1 MGFVVSLLLL
11 FRSIMQPYKTKTYGR
26 NDEVAI
32 LYKMFAA
39 NRDVSMHGP
48 RRLGKTFLLDR
59 LADAAPTHGWTAMKV
74 ELAGC
79 ADTRAVFR
87 ELCSCIGKARSGGA
101 QAITWFS
108 QRLSQFTAPRNE
120 VGGTWY
126 QPFITLDHE
135 TYFERLIAAMHED
148 PVRRWILLID
158 ELPIFLKALH
168 DKGPAGVAAAR
179 DFMNQVS
186 RLRQAYPRVRWMI
199 TGSIGIEPLAQAG
212 NYMGVLAKFETFELK
227 PLTEEQAKDF
237 VKDIARE
244 GQLLHRQ
251 EITEAE
257 AQTLIDAVGWRAAFY
272 LDALAQKLEGTPATE
287 PEPAK
292 LAVAAAIQRLV
303 KLSESSKFGTWEEHL
318 NKHYLDPDRSIA
330 FSVLTVLARDAQ
342 GADIDGLLGTIQRA
356 DITRERLRK
365 VLMRLDTE
373 GFIAVDSWEHDAPR
387 CHFLNPLLRL
397 WWCLAKPTQ

>member
-1 MGFVVSLLLL
+1 MHS
-11 FRSIMQPYKTKTYGR
+11 YNTKTYGR

-32 LYKMFAA
+32 LYKMFTA

-59 LADAAPTHGWTAMKV
+59 LADAAPAHGWTAMKV

-79 ADTRAVFR
+79 VDTRAVFR
-87 ELCSCIGKARSGGA
+87 ELCSSIGKARSGGA
-101 QAITWFS
+101 QAIAWFS
-108 QRLSQFTAPRNE
+108 QRFSQFTSPRNE

-135 TYFERLIAAMHED
+135 AYFERLIAAMHDD

-158 ELPIFLKALH
+158 ELPIFLKVLH
-168 DKGPAGVAAAR
+168 DKGSDGVAAAR

-237 VKDIARE
+237 VKDIALE
-244 GQLLHRQ
+244 GQLQHRQ
-251 EITEAE
+251 KITESE
-257 AQTLIDAVGWRAAFY
+257 AQALIETVGWRAAYY
-272 LDALAQKLEGTPATE
+272 LDALAQKLEGPLATE
-287 PEPAK
+287 PEPAR
-292 LAVAAAIQRLV
+292 LAVEAAVKRLV

-330 FSVLTVLARDAQ
+330 FSALTVLARDTQ
-342 GADIDGLLGTIQRA
+342 GADIDVLLSTIKRS
-356 DITRERLRK
+356 DLTRDRLRK

-373 GFIAVDSWEHDAPR
+373 GFIAVDSWEHDAPH
-387 CHFLNPLLRL
+387 CNFLNPLLRL

>member
-1 MGFVVSLLLL
+1 MHS
-11 FRSIMQPYKTKTYGR
+11 YNTKTYGR
-26 NDEVAI
+26 NEEVAI

-48 RRLGKTFLLDR
+48 RRLGKTFLLER
-59 LADAAPTHGWTAMKV
+59 LADAASTHGWTAMKV

-79 ADTRAVFR
+79 VDTRAVFR
-87 ELCSCIGKARSGGA
+87 ELCSSIGKARSGGA
-101 QAITWFS
+101 QAIAWFS
-108 QRLSQFTAPRNE
+108 QRFSQFAAPRNE
-120 VGGTWY
+120 AGGTWY

-135 TYFERLIAAMHED
+135 AYFERLIAAMHDD
-148 PVRRWILLID
+148 PDRRWVLLID
-158 ELPIFLKALH
+158 ELPIFLKVLH
-168 DKGPAGVAAAR
+168 DKGSAGVAAAR

-237 VKDIARE
+237 VKEIARE
-244 GQLLHRQ
+244 GQLHRK

-257 AQTLIDAVGWRAAFY
+257 AQALIETVGWRAAYY
-272 LDALAQKLEGTPATE
+272 LDALAQKLDGPLETE
-287 PEPAK
+287 LEPAR
-292 LAVAAAIQRLV
+292 LAVEAAVKRLV

-330 FSVLTVLARDAQ
+330 FSALTVLAKDAQ
-342 GADIDGLLGTIQRA
+342 GADIDVLLSTIQRA
-356 DITRERLRK
+356 DLTRDRLRK
-365 VLMRLDTE
+365 VLMRLDVE
-373 GFIAVDSWEHDAPR
+373 GFIVVDSWEHDAPR
-387 CHFLNPLLRL
+387 CTFLNPLLRL
-397 WWCLAKPTQ
+397 WWCLAKPTH

>member
-1 MGFVVSLLLL
+1 MHTYD
-11 FRSIMQPYKTKTYGR
+11 IKTYGR

-59 LADAAPTHGWTAMKV
+59 LVDAAPAQGWTAMKV

-87 ELCSCIGKARSGGA
+87 ELCSRIGKTRSGGTR
-101 QAITWFS
+101 AIAWFS

-120 VGGTWY
+120 AGGTWY

-135 TYFERLIAAMHED
+135 AYFERLIAAMHDD
-148 PVRRWILLID
+148 PASRWILLID
-158 ELPIFLKALH
+158 ELPIFLKVLH
-168 DKGPAGVAAAR
+168 DKGPTGVAAAR

-186 RLRQAYPRVRWMI
+186 KLRQAYPRVRWMI

-212 NYMGVLAKFETFELK
+212 SYMGVLAKFEAFELK

-244 GQLLHRQ
+244 GQLQHRQ

-257 AQTLIDAVGWRAAFY
+257 AQGLIEAVGWRAAYY
-272 LDALAQKLEGTPATE
+272 LDALAQKLEGPLATE
-287 PEPAK
+287 PEPAR
-292 LAVAAAIQRLV
+292 LAVEAAVKRLV

-318 NKHYLDPDRSIA
+318 NKHYLDPDRGIA
-330 FSVLTVLARDAQ
+330 FSALTMLAQDAQ
-342 GADIDGLLGTIQRA
+342 GADIDGLLSTIQRT
-356 DITRERLRK
+356 DLTRERLRK
-365 VLMRLDTE
+365 VLMRLDVE
-373 GFIAVDSWEHDAPR
+373 GFISVDSWEHDSPR

-397 WWCLAKPTQ
+397 WWRLAKPTQ

>member
-1 MGFVVSLLLL
+1 MHT
-11 FRSIMQPYKTKTYGR
+11 YDTKTYGR
-26 NDEVAI
+26 NDEVTI

-59 LADAAPTHGWTAMKV
+59 LVDAAPVHGWSAMKV

-87 ELCSCIGKARSGGA
+87 ELCSRIGKARSGGA
-101 QAITWFS
+101 QAIAWFS
-108 QRLSQFTAPRNE
+108 QRFSQFAAPRNE
-120 VGGTWY
+120 SGGTWY

-135 TYFERLIAAMHED
+135 AYFERLIAAMHED
-148 PVRRWILLID
+148 PVHKWILLID
-158 ELPIFLKALH
+158 ELPIFLKVLH
-168 DKGPAGVAAAR
+168 DKGTAGVAAAR

-227 PLTEEQAKDF
+227 PLTEGQAKDF
-237 VKDIARE
+237 VKDIAAE
-244 GQLLHRQ
+244 GLLQHRQ
-251 EITEAE
+251 EITDAE
-257 AQTLIDAVGWRAAFY
+257 AQALIEAVGWRAAYY
-272 LDALAQKLEGTPATE
+272 LDALAQKLEGPLATE
-287 PEPAK
+287 FEPAR
-292 LAVAAAIQRLV
+292 LAVAEAVKRLV
-303 KLSESSKFGTWEEHL
+303 KLSESPKFCTWEEHL
-318 NKHYLDPDRSIA
+318 NKHYLDQDRSIA
-330 FSVLTVLARDAQ
+330 FSALTVLAMDAQ
-342 GADIDGLLGTIQRA
+342 GADIDGLLSTIQRA
-356 DITRERLRK
+356 DLTRERLRK

-387 CHFLNPLLRL
+387 CTFLNPLLRR